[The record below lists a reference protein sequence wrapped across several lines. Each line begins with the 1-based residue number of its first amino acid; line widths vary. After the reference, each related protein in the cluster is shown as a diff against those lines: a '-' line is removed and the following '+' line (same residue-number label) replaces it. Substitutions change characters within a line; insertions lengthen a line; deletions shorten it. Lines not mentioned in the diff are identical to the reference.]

1 VRVKARSLGVV
12 LTFLVISSLAGCGE
26 NQDSICQSARN
37 FQLAVNEI
45 QIDDLASALGPE
57 FWQELDA
64 LLGELATSDSDEV
77 STLAAGLRVELGRFI
92 KRLEAAD
99 YNVIAAALDPEAAKL
114 FVTIASD
121 LLGFASDELQLAV
134 NEQC

>member
-1 VRVKARSLGVV
+1 MRVKARSLGVV

-77 STLAAGLRVELGRFI
+77 STLAAGLRVEL
-92 KRLEAAD
+92 
-99 YNVIAAALDPEAAKL
+99 
-114 FVTIASD
+114 
-121 LLGFASDELQLAV
+121 
-134 NEQC
+134 

>member
-1 VRVKARSLGVV
+1 MRVKARSLGVV

-99 YNVIAAALDPEAAKL
+99 YNVIAAALDPEAAKQ
-114 FVTIASD
+114 FFMVTAA
-121 LLGFASDELQLAV
+121 LVAFGAEELQSQVDL
-134 NEQC
+134 NC

>member
-1 VRVKARSLGVV
+1 MRVKARSLGAV

-26 NQDSICQSARN
+26 NQYSICQSARN

-77 STLAAGLRVELGRFI
+77 STLAAGLRGELGRFI
-92 KRLEAAD
+92 KRLEAVD

>member
-1 VRVKARSLGVV
+1 MRVKARSLGVV

>member
-1 VRVKARSLGVV
+1 MRFKAGSLGVV
-12 LTFLVISSLAGCGE
+12 LTFFVISPLAGCGE

-45 QIDDLASALGPE
+45 QVDDLASALGPE

-64 LLGELATSDSDEV
+64 LLGELTTSDSDEI
-77 STLAAGLRVELGRFI
+77 STLAAGLRGELGRFI
-92 KRLEAAD
+92 TRLEAVN
-99 YNVIAAALDPEAAKL
+99 YNVIAVALDPEAAKL